1 MALSIGDLKARDVR
15 GTGGADPVRGGGDA
29 AGSTCL
35 SRATVRSAC
44 PDHRRRRHR
53 PRERVEGGRGRE
65 ECVEERLLVATS
77 RDGVSCWCW
86 AARREPMRGALGY
99 SPRLQPIVNQMVTTC
114 TKFAPNC

>member
-15 GTGGADPVRGGGDA
+15 GTGGANPVRGGGDA

-35 SRATVRSAC
+35 SRAAAGSAC
-44 PDHRRRRHR
+44 PDCRRRRR

-86 AARREPMRGALGY
+86 AARREPMRGGEEPLVTAHGY
-99 SPRLQPIVNQMVTTC
+99 SP
-114 TKFAPNC
+114 